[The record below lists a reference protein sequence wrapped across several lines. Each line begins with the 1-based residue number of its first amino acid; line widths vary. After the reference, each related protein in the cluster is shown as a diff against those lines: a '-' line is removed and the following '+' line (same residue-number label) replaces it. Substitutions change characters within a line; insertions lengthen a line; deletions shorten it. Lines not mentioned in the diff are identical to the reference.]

1 MNGSRQPNSTNDLGL
16 EQLTTL
22 PTVPASEFFNDW
34 QSPVA
39 QAGLCPKPQVLAF
52 ASDQEYRLCKAIDQN
67 PLHPSSTYPKLAGVS
82 SKMAGS
88 VRRKL
93 VVSGY
98 IREHLVD
105 SSRRGRSAIVL
116 EILPAG
122 KDAIAAYES
131 GRNGCE
137 R

>member
-1 MNGSRQPNSTNDLGL
+1 MNGSRQPNSTSDLGL
-16 EQLTTL
+16 EQLAAL
-22 PTVPASEFFNDW
+22 HTVPASEFADW

-67 PLHPSSTYPKLAGVS
+67 PLQPSSTYPKLAGVS

-88 VRRKL
+88 IRRKL
-93 VVSGY
+93 VACGY
-98 IREHLVD
+98 IREHIVD
-105 SSRRGRSAIVL
+105 SNRRGRSAIVL

-131 GRNGCE
+131 GKNGCE